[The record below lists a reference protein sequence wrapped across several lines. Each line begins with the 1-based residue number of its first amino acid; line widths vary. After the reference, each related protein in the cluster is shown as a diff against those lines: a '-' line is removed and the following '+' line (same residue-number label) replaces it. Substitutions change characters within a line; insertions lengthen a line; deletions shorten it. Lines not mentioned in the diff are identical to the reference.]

1 MKTKLPG
8 WPLKELDELSPK
20 KILSN
25 FLLSFLKK
33 NQRSIIL
40 VKNRDQIFGE

>member
-8 WPLKELDELSPK
+8 WPLKELDELNPK
-20 KILSN
+20 KIFSN

-33 NQRSIIL
+33 NPSSIII
-40 VKNRDQIFGE
+40 VKNRDQIFGD